1 MPRAASSVLGTTA
14 VLVLIALAG
23 GPDRLRSSSFGAS
36 AVALAEAEGPP
47 LRTAHVHAQEA
58 ALPPLSYTCPHH
70 PDVIEP
76 RAGACPLCKLALEP
90 VRLDSSWMCP
100 IHSAVQ
106 ESSSG
111 NCRICKRALVRVTV
125 ALTWSCRGEADH
137 LEPGRCKDGTPRMA
151 ARTLRPHGNHNP
163 QRGGQFFMAPDNWHH
178 LEGTYPRDR
187 LFRLYVYDDYARA
200 LDADGMRTVQGR
212 VVTRE
217 TFDPATRQTREL
229 TSFPL
234 RLSSDGGA
242 LEARVNGMTMP
253 AEMTAKVRFA
263 PGGPE
268 YRFDFTFSS
277 LTPADA
283 GGAAPAAARPTTVAR
298 SARAA
303 GPAPAAAPIPD
314 PLAPLPAAESMGEMV
329 AQLRTRLAQVTLLVE
344 RRDYASVWVPA
355 FGAKEVAVA
364 LEPHVAHLATASQ
377 RSAEGALREIVRT
390 AWQLDAV
397 GDAGNRL
404 DVEAAHAEFT
414 AAVVSALAAF
424 GETR

>member
-1 MPRAASSVLGTTA
+1 MSRAVSGLARTTA
-14 VLVLIALAG
+14 VLFVIALAG
-23 GPDRLRSSSFGAS
+23 GTG
-36 AVALAEAEGPP
+36 VPP
-47 LRTAHVHAQEA
+47 FRGTAHVHAQDQ

-76 RAGACPLCKLALEP
+76 RAGACPLCKLPLEP

-111 NCRICKRALVRVTV
+111 VCRICKRALVRVTV
-125 ALTWSCRGEADH
+125 SLTWSCRGEADH
-137 LEPGRCKDGTPRMA
+137 LEPGRCADGTPRMA

-178 LEGTYPRDR
+178 LEGTYPREG
-187 LFRLYVYDDYARA
+187 LFHLYVYDDYARA
-200 LDADGMRTVQGR
+200 LGADGMRTIQGR

-217 TFDPATRQTREL
+217 RFDPATRQTREL

-234 RLSSDGGA
+234 RLSTDGGS
-242 LEARVNGMTMP
+242 LEARVSGVTMP
-253 AEMTAKVRFA
+253 AEMTAKVRFT

-268 YRFDFTFSS
+268 YRFDFTFAA

-283 GGAAPAAARPTTVAR
+283 SSGGTPSRPNSAPRPGPA
-298 SARAA
+298 ARAA
-303 GPAPAAAPIPD
+303 SRPAGSPAAAPLPD
-314 PLAPLPAAESMGEMV
+314 PLAPLPAAETMGDMV

-355 FGAKEVAVA
+355 FGAKELAVA
-364 LEPHVAHLATASQ
+364 LEPHVAHLAAASQ

-404 DVEAAHAEFT
+404 EVEAAHAEFA
-414 AAVVSALAAF
+414 AAVASALTAF
-424 GETR
+424 GEAR

>member
-1 MPRAASSVLGTTA
+1 MGRAASRLWSTTA
-14 VLVLIALAG
+14 VLFLIALVG
-23 GPDRLRSSSFGAS
+23 GP
-36 AVALAEAEGPP
+36 EGPP
-47 LRTAHVHAQEA
+47 LHTPLHTHAHAQEA

-76 RAGACPLCKLALEP
+76 RPGACPLCKLPLEP
-90 VRLDSSWMCP
+90 VRLDASWMCP

-106 ESSSG
+106 ESNSG

-125 ALTWSCRGEADH
+125 SLTWSCRGEADH
-137 LEPGRCKDGTPRMA
+137 LEPGRCADGTPRMA

-178 LEGTYPRDR
+178 LEGTYPRDG

-200 LDADGMRTVQGR
+200 LGADGMRTVQGR

-242 LEARVNGMTMP
+242 LEARVSGVKIP

-283 GGAAPAAARPTTVAR
+283 AGAVPARPAPSATRPRAASPAA
-298 SARAA
+298 S
-303 GPAPAAAPIPD
+303 AAAAAVPD
-314 PLAPLPAAESMGEMV
+314 PLAPLPAAETMGDMV

-364 LEPHVAHLATASQ
+364 LEPHVAHLAAASQ

-404 DVEAAHAEFT
+404 EVEAAFAEFSSAMT
-414 AAVVSALAAF
+414 SALTAF
-424 GETR
+424 ADMK

>member
-1 MPRAASSVLGTTA
+1 
-14 VLVLIALAG
+14 
-23 GPDRLRSSSFGAS
+23 
-36 AVALAEAEGPP
+36 
-47 LRTAHVHAQEA
+47 VHAQEA
-58 ALPPLSYTCPHH
+58 TLPPLSFTCPHH
-70 PDVIEP
+70 PDVIET
-76 RAGACPLCKLALEP
+76 RAGLCPLCKLPLEP

-106 ESSSG
+106 EASAG
-111 NCRICKRALVRVTV
+111 TCRICRRTLVRVTV

-137 LEPGRCKDGTPRMA
+137 LEPGRCKDGTPRLA

-178 LEGTYPRDR
+178 LEGTYPRDG
-187 LFRLYVYDDYARA
+187 LFRLFVYDDYARA
-200 LDADGMRTVQGR
+200 LGADGMRTIQGR

-217 TFDPATRQTREL
+217 TFDAATRQAREL

-242 LEARVNGMTMP
+242 LEARVSGVKLP

-268 YRFDFTFSS
+268 YRFDFTFAS

-283 GGAAPAAARPTTVAR
+283 GAVTPPRPASGAASSRAPSPAATP
-298 SARAA
+298 SA
-303 GPAPAAAPIPD
+303 PPIPD
-314 PLAPLPAAESMGEMV
+314 PLAPLPAAETMGDMV
-329 AQLRTRLAQVTLLVE
+329 AQLRTRLAQVRLLVE

-355 FGAKEVAVA
+355 FGAKDLAVA
-364 LEPHVAHLATASQ
+364 LEPHAAHVPPALQ
-377 RSAEGALREIVRT
+377 RIAESALREIVRT

-404 DVEAAHAEFT
+404 EVEAAFAEFS
-414 AAVVSALAAF
+414 AAMRSALTAF
-424 GETR
+424 AGMK